1 MTRASARC
9 SCVRYRTPQA
19 FSEID
24 VQTGQALANLAAAA
38 ITTADLYEE
47 QRRQR
52 RAAESARR
60 QAAFLADATA
70 ILSRSLDYGQTLTAL
85 ARLAVPEI
93 ADWCAVDILD
103 ESGNL
108 QRLAVAHV
116 DPAKVEFARLLQ
128 ERYPADPNARGG
140 IHEVIRT
147 GKPAMLETIPP
158 GLLAEGARDDEHR
171 RILAELALT
180 SYICVPLVSPSG
192 TSGAMTFV
200 FAESGRHHTD
210 RDLVFAQD
218 VAARAALAIENAHAY
233 RRAHEANRLKDEFL
247 ATLSHELRTPLNAIL
262 GYGQML
268 EMGVLKGER
277 QSNAITVLS
286 RNADALKQIIDD
298 VLDVSRI
305 VSGKLRLTVE
315 PLALG
320 EILRAA
326 AATMQLAADTK
337 GVSLDVMIDADIPP
351 IGGDADRIRQI
362 VWNLLSNAVKFTAR
376 GGHVQL
382 RLEVADSW
390 IQIVV
395 KDDGKGIEPAFLPH
409 VFERFR
415 QADSRFSREHGGL
428 GLGLAIVREL
438 VELHGGSVT
447 ASSDG
452 VGRGAT
458 FSVRLPS
465 HLVHPQAAARN
476 EIGVGTTDMA
486 PGGPPERLKGARV
499 LAVDDEADAL
509 GLLRV
514 ILESAGA
521 EVTTV
526 GSGHLALDLLRSAA
540 YDAMIA
546 DIGMPR
552 MDGLQLI
559 RNVRHTLP
567 APANQ
572 MPAAALTAYAR
583 SEDRLMALASGF
595 QMHIAKPVSPRE
607 LVTAVAT
614 LLGR

>member
-1 MTRASARC
+1 
-9 SCVRYRTPQA
+9 
-19 FSEID
+19 
-24 VQTGQALANLAAAA
+24 
-38 ITTADLYEE
+38 
-47 QRRQR
+47 
-52 RAAESARR
+52 
-60 QAAFLADATA
+60 
-70 ILSRSLDYGQTLTAL
+70 
-85 ARLAVPEI
+85 
-93 ADWCAVDILD
+93 
-103 ESGNL
+103 
-108 QRLAVAHV
+108 
-116 DPAKVEFARLLQ
+116 
-128 ERYPADPNARGG
+128 
-140 IHEVIRT
+140 
-147 GKPAMLETIPP
+147 
-158 GLLAEGARDDEHR
+158 
-171 RILAELALT
+171 
-180 SYICVPLVSPSG
+180 
-192 TSGAMTFV
+192 
-200 FAESGRHHTD
+200 
-210 RDLVFAQD
+210 
-218 VAARAALAIENAHAY
+218 
-233 RRAHEANRLKDEFL
+233 
-247 ATLSHELRTPLNAIL
+247 
-262 GYGQML
+262 
-268 EMGVLKGER
+268 
-277 QSNAITVLS
+277 
-286 RNADALKQIIDD
+286 
-298 VLDVSRI
+298 
-305 VSGKLRLTVE
+305 
-315 PLALG
+315 
-320 EILRAA
+320 
-326 AATMQLAADTK
+326 
-337 GVSLDVMIDADIPP
+337 
-351 IGGDADRIRQI
+351 
-362 VWNLLSNAVKFTAR
+362 
-376 GGHVQL
+376 
-382 RLEVADSW
+382 LEVADSW